1 MAKVLTFFKNLWN
14 KIKPKGSNV
23 REIANSREIA
33 CDEPFISPENKYKR
47 PTFNNYAEYIH
58 WGQWYIL
65 PKLPILTVDKIYEY
79 YSSSH
84 YQDYQVISFFLFCYY
99 GHLSELKKKDLKSYF
114 NTTEYCWQKN
124 NLYSIAAFA
133 GHYNIMKYLKKIGY
147 EYKGQKSR
155 YNTNEWALLGGNKKI
170 IRYLKIDVFK
180 YPRIFT
186 LAAHFGCLK
195 TIKYY
200 VSCGFN
206 IHYIDSYNN
215 NAYTTAIIENNL
227 DIIKYLESL
236 NQNLESLNQ
245 NLESLIKN
253 NRLIYGYIKKNKYI
267 KKQKMYKNNMTQML
281 YICFVIVKIDFIIYI
296 IL

>member
-1 MAKVLTFFKNLWN
+1 MAKVLTFFKNLWD
-14 KIKPKGSNV
+14 KIKPKGP
-23 REIANSREIA
+23 NSREIA
-33 CDEPFISPENKYKR
+33 CNKPFISQENKYKR

-84 YQDYQVISFFLFCYY
+84 YQVISLYLFCYY
-99 GHLSELKKKDLKSYF
+99 GHLSELKKIDLKSYF
-114 NTTEYCWQKN
+114 NTTEYCWERN
-124 NLYSIAAFA
+124 DLYSLAAFA
-133 GHYNIMKYLKKIGY
+133 GHYNIMKYFKKIGY

-186 LAAHFGCLK
+186 LAAHYGCLK

-206 IHYIDSYNN
+206 IYYIDSYNN

-236 NQNLESLNQ
+236 KSNLESLKRNLESLN
-245 NLESLIKN
+245 KN
-253 NRLIYGYIKKNKYI
+253 NRLIYEDIKKNKYI
-267 KKQKMYKNNMTQML
+267 KNQKIYKNINI
-281 YICFVIVKIDFIIYI
+281 YICFVIVKIDFII
-296 IL
+296 